1 MEQREKFN
9 HQWGYESRGLWTTK
23 SGLLGSTFRSVN
35 IRFLQKLE
43 GRCFIPYV
51 GIYAASLFAHL
62 VIRVQTVTGARL
74 GEVQQIAQN
83 AECIKQLVNV
93 GPKGATRWLL
103 RLIPKGRKVRE
114 NYFIDEETKDCLME
128 LVRFLREVNKT
139 KKLPIVETQYAKTP
153 PDRYLLQW
161 SGRGIHQDV
170 LNVLIRFMLHG
181 LALKTAEG
189 KLIHITSHILRHGL
203 ATELAQM
210 KVPVDVIA
218 QILHQRDQTVTK
230 YYARPTTTQVM
241 NAAEIIF
248 VDRVDVAAEALRSPD
263 EIGRMLKEAEG
274 KIGALTEVLGGT
286 CVVANLC
293 PAKFACV
300 GCSGNAPDPDKRYQI
315 ERKRRWAQDQ
325 SGWAKK
331 QGLLAEERQLKQI
344 IQDCDLV
351 LNEMDLITIARKDAL
366 QSVTI
371 NHQ

>member
-1 MEQREKFN
+1 
-9 HQWGYESRGLWTTK
+9 
-23 SGLLGSTFRSVN
+23 
-35 IRFLQKLE
+35 
-43 GRCFIPYV
+43 
-51 GIYAASLFAHL
+51 
-62 VIRVQTVTGARL
+62 
-74 GEVQQIAQN
+74 
-83 AECIKQLVNV
+83 
-93 GPKGATRWLL
+93 
-103 RLIPKGRKVRE
+103 
-114 NYFIDEETKDCLME
+114 
-128 LVRFLREVNKT
+128 
-139 KKLPIVETQYAKTP
+139 
-153 PDRYLLQW
+153 LQW
-161 SGRGIHQDV
+161 SGRGLHQDV

-181 LALKTAEG
+181 LALKTADG

-218 QILHQRDQTVTK
+218 QMLHQRDQTVTK

-248 VDRVDVAAEALRSPD
+248 VDRVDVAAEALRSPN

-293 PAKFACV
+293 PTKFACV

-366 QSVTI
+366 QNVTI
-371 NHQ
+371 NQR